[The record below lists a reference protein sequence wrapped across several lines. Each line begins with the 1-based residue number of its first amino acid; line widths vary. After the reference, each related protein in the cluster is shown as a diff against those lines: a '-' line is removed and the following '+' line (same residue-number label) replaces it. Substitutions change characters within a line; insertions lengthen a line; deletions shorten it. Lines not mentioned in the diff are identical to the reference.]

1 MDYYLIGQRV
11 RRFRRALGLSQ
22 GALAERVGIST
33 THMSHIETGNTKLS
47 LQVFADIAAA
57 LDVCA
62 DALLYGAPA
71 SGKTVS
77 TQQILDVLSRCTPSQ
92 AQALANILTAAKQ
105 AMDKHSG

>member
-1 MDYYLIGQRV
+1 MIAAFPVVLACRNK
-11 RRFRRALGLSQ
+11 ALELSQ
-22 GALAERVGIST
+22 DALAERVGIST
-33 THMSHIETGNTKLS
+33 THTSHIETGSTKLS

>member
-1 MDYYLIGQRV
+1 MDYYQIGQRI
-11 RRFRRALGLSQ
+11 RKYRKALELSQ
-22 GALAERVGIST
+22 DALAERVGIST
-33 THMSHIETGNTKLS
+33 THMSHIETSSTKLS

-62 DALLYGAPA
+62 DALLYDAPA

-92 AQALANILTAAKQ
+92 AQALADILTAAKQ